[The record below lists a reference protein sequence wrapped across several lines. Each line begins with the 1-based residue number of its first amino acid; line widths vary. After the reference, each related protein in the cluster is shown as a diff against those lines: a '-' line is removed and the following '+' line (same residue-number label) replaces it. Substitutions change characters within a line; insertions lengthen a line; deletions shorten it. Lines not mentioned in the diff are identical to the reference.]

1 MFILNFVLIIT
12 VVSVFSQEVSDIK
25 TDFLYESPE
34 HMHSLHT
41 EIKQPNGYEFDMVDL
56 LGLGDNHHERLK
68 RQPSLKNSA
77 SKFLLE
83 VYNDITENE
92 AELDHVREHLTQ
104 GRRQRRAL
112 REENFIT
119 KFDRMEIEKCNNII
133 TFSSKKILNSN
144 SKLITDIPIASDMQI
159 GFNTNDVPRDLQL
172 VHSALRI
179 YQQPSLGKYVQNTD
193 TQKATISVYQR
204 VMYRKEYTGALRI
217 LSSINTT
224 TTYKGWLEFNM
235 TRILNRWLQ
244 QKSSQ
249 PGRINELLVGVTLD
263 IENPAHETKTVEILA
278 SDLGLVKPDYSEET
292 IDLQPF
298 IIGYF
303 NGPELMT
310 KIQKLRF
317 KRDVIKRK
325 RKADFYMPPPPP
337 IQEIYKL
344 PKTCE
349 RLNFTLDFKDLHM
362 HNWVIAPKKFEA
374 YFCGG
379 ECNFPLGS
387 KMNATNH
394 AIVQTLM
401 HLKQP
406 NLPKPCCVPT
416 VLGSISILHYLNEDS
431 VNLSKY
437 PQSVAK
443 ECGCH

>member
-1 MFILNFVLIIT
+1 MLNLFSILLAWVLFIIVTFAQNMK
-12 VVSVFSQEVSDIK
+12 SDFIMETIDQLPVHNDVK
-25 TDFLYESPE
+25 EL
-34 HMHSLHT
+34 
-41 EIKQPNGYEFDMVDL
+41 NGYEFDMVDI
-56 LGLGDNHHERLK
+56 LGLGPDHHERLK
-68 RQPSLKNSA
+68 RQMSLKNSA

-92 AELDHVREHLTQ
+92 EELDHVREHLTR
-104 GRRQRRAL
+104 GRQRRAL
-112 REENFIT
+112 RDERFIT

-133 TFSSKKILNSN
+133 TFSSKKILAPNSN
-144 SKLITDIPIASDMQI
+144 IADLPIATDMII

-172 VHSALRI
+172 VHSALRL
-179 YQQPSLGKYVQNTD
+179 YQQPSLGKFVQNTD
-193 TQKATISVYQR
+193 TQQASISIYQR
-204 VMYRKEYTGALRI
+204 VWSRKQYTGALRI
-217 LSSINTT
+217 LASVNTT
-224 TTYKGWLEFNM
+224 TTHKGWLEFNM
-235 TRILNRWLQ
+235 TRILSRWLQ
-244 QKSSQ
+244 HKSSQ
-249 PGRINELLVGVTLD
+249 VNRLNELVIGVSL
-263 IENPAHETKTVEILA
+263 EMQNAAHEKKSIEILP
-278 SDLGLVKPDYSEET
+278 SDLGMVQPNVTDEM

-303 NGPELMT
+303 NGPELMN

-325 RKADFYMPPPPP
+325 RKADFYQRRPPPQP

-349 RLNFTLDFKDLHM
+349 RLNFTLDFNDLHM
-362 HNWVIAPKKFEA
+362 HDWVIAPKKFEA
-374 YFCGG
+374 FFCGG

>member
-1 MFILNFVLIIT
+1 MFFAETLKSDQLI
-12 VVSVFSQEVSDIK
+12 
-25 TDFLYESPE
+25 P
-34 HMHSLHT
+34 H
-41 EIKQPNGYEFDMVDL
+41 
-56 LGLGDNHHERLK
+56 
-68 RQPSLKNSA
+68 
-77 SKFLLE
+77 
-83 VYNDITENE
+83 
-92 AELDHVREHLTQ
+92 
-104 GRRQRRAL
+104 
-112 REENFIT
+112 
-119 KFDRMEIEKCNNII
+119 
-133 TFSSKKILNSN
+133 
-144 SKLITDIPIASDMQI
+144 IPIISDMQI
-159 GFNTNDVPRDLQL
+159 GFNTNDVPRDFKL
-172 VHSALRI
+172 VHSTLRI
-179 YQQPSLGKYVQNTD
+179 FQQPSYGKYIQNTESQ
-193 TQKATISVYQR
+193 TATVSLYQKR
-204 VMYRKEYTGALRI
+204 REYPNALRI
-217 LSSINTT
+217 LTSLNTT
-224 TTYKGWLEFNM
+224 TTYNGWLEFNI

-244 QKSSQ
+244 QKS
-249 PGRINELLVGVTLD
+249 GRVNELIVGVTLNMD
-263 IENPAHETKTVEILA
+263 NAADGIKNVAILA
-278 SDLGLVKPDYSEET
+278 SDLGLIKPDYSEDT

-303 NGPELMT
+303 NGPELIA

-317 KRDVIKRK
+317 KRDLMKRK
-325 RKADFYMPPPPP
+325 RKTDYHMPTTSANMD
-337 IQEIYKL
+337 IYKL
-344 PKTCE
+344 PKSCE

-379 ECNFPLGS
+379 ECNFPLAS